1 MRMEN
6 YSIAFLV
13 WRGFNFATQTSIQ
26 TLSWEPAS
34 LVQIG
39 VQERAATDSKQS
51 LEQSHS
57 ERMAELEAELT
68 QLQEKLEAA
77 ELGFEDTSR
86 KLDNASQTHDEA
98 VSQLNAH
105 VTCPSRPIIILSAL
119 LPPHTIS
126 LPFYEF
132 PLFY

>member
-1 MRMEN
+1 M
-6 YSIAFLV
+6 
-13 WRGFNFATQTSIQ
+13 
-26 TLSWEPAS
+26 
-34 LVQIG
+34 VQIG

-77 ELGFEDTSR
+77 ELGFKDTSR
-86 KLDNASQTHDEA
+86 KLDDASQTHDEA

-105 VTCPSRPIIILSAL
+105 VTCPSPPIILSAL
-119 LPPHTIS
+119 LPPSPQFLCLSMSFPCFIKTAMSTIS
-126 LPFYEF
+126 KNA
-132 PLFY
+132 